1 MYSYILIL
9 VLGSYK
15 VGMTTE
21 QIEFKSYEECI
32 AAGKTIEQLKDY
44 RDHIC
49 IKKEK

>member
-1 MYSYILIL
+1 MYTYILVL

-15 VGMTTE
+15 VGMTTTT
-21 QIEFKSYEECI
+21 IEFKNYEECI
-32 AAGKTIEQLKDY
+32 ATGKTLKQLKDY

>member
-15 VGMTTE
+15 VGMTTNT
-21 QIEFKSYEECI
+21 IEFKSYEECI
-32 AAGKTIEQLKDY
+32 EAGKTIEQLKDY